1 MYVIKQPKSTKV
13 VGHRK
18 VGGCYFALTDN
29 DCKTGESTKDVKVRR
44 ISPTKWTDNIDIIQY
59 NKNNININ
67 IIFNVCV
74 QPLRY

>member
-1 MYVIKQPKSTKV
+1 MYVIKQPKSIKV

-29 DCKTGESTKDVKVRR
+29 DCKTGKSTKDVKVRR
-44 ISPTKWTDNIDIIQY
+44 VSPTMWKVNIDIIQY
-59 NKNNININ
+59 NNKNNN

-74 QPLRY
+74 QSFRY